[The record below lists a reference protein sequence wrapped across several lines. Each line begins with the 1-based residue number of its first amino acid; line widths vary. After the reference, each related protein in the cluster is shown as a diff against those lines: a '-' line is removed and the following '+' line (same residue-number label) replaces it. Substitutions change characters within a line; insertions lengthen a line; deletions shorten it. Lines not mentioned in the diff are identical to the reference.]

1 MAPVLRPLVGDLSQQ
16 ASRFCCDNRFCR
28 HSLQCPLRFE
38 SPEIYGSHSKK
49 MEDEYVK
56 IFLWQNQVA
65 HLPDVVYEPTKGSV
79 AKVIPILGRI
89 VKSVLTSAF
98 HPFGLFRYLLE
109 RNIRDA
115 CVYLV
120 QRFYL

>member
-1 MAPVLRPLVGDLSQQ
+1 MD
-16 ASRFCCDNRFCR
+16 
-28 HSLQCPLRFE
+28 
-38 SPEIYGSHSKK
+38 
-49 MEDEYVK
+49 DEYVQ

-65 HLPDVVYEPTKGSV
+65 HLPAPKESV
-79 AKVIPILGRI
+79 AKVVPVVGRI
-89 VKSVLTSAF
+89 VKSVLASAF

-109 RNIRDA
+109 QNLRNA

>member
-1 MAPVLRPLVGDLSQQ
+1 
-16 ASRFCCDNRFCR
+16 
-28 HSLQCPLRFE
+28 
-38 SPEIYGSHSKK
+38 
-49 MEDEYVK
+49 MEDEYVQ

-65 HLPDVVYEPTKGSV
+65 HLPEPKESV
-79 AKVIPILGRI
+79 AKVVPIVRRV

-115 CVYLV
+115 CVYLL